1 MDKSPYPEASWVQ
14 LNMTPRQSSWVDLY
28 GRLADTARDVLSARA
43 GAFFFMHKPPGLR
56 VRFQA
61 ADAVEVAELRA
72 ELLERTAA
80 FEELAAPPVAAV
92 YEPESY
98 LFGGEAAMPWV
109 HELFTADSLAW
120 LDLHTGRGGE
130 PAPTP
135 WRVSLLL
142 VRELLAGL
150 DVVGWEHRGVWEAVR
165 SETGRALPAGWAD
178 ADGRRAAEG
187 IRQWWARP
195 REDALAALPGQWP
208 VLLAEHRAAVAR
220 AAEGWHRGYFTSG
233 EAVRGP
239 RRAAAYAVIFH
250 WNRGRIPT
258 ARQRLLT
265 EALADDG
272 TT

>member
-1 MDKSPYPEASWVQ
+1 MTKAPHPEASWVQ
-14 LNMTPRQSSWVDLY
+14 LNVTPRQSSLVDLY
-28 GRLADTARDVLSARA
+28 GKLADTAREVLADGAS
-43 GAFFFMHKPPGLR
+43 AFFFMHKPPGLR

-61 ADAVEVAELRA
+61 AEVADTADLRA
-72 ELLERTAA
+72 ELLERTKA
-80 FEELAAPPVAAV
+80 FDELAAPPVAAV

-120 LDLHTGRGGE
+120 LDLHTGSGGE
-130 PAPTP
+130 PAPAP

-150 DVVGWEHRGVWEAVR
+150 EVVGWEHRGVWEAVR
-165 SETGRALPAGWAD
+165 AETGRALPGGLAD
-178 ADGRRAAEG
+178 AERRRAAEG
-187 IRQWWARP
+187 IRQWWGRP
-195 REDALAALPGQWP
+195 REEALAALPGDWP
-208 VLLAEHRAAVAR
+208 AVLAQHRTAVAR
-220 AAEGWHRGYFTSG
+220 AAEGWRRGYFESG

-250 WNRGRIPT
+250 WNRGLIP
-258 ARQRLLT
+258 ASRQCLLT

-272 TT
+272 VV